1 MPIRLYNTLSAKIE
15 DLTPLEDNQ
24 IRMYACG
31 PTVYDYGHIG
41 NFRTF
46 IAVDLLY
53 RFLLQSGFDVRYVMN
68 ITDVDDKIIRNA
80 ARDGLSVQEYTAKYV
95 QAFLEDS
102 ATLNIQQ
109 PKLVRATDHIP
120 EMAEFIAKL
129 AEKGYAY
136 RTDDGSYYFRI
147 AKFPDYGKLSKKD
160 FAGMTDGARV
170 DVDEYEKDSARDFA
184 LWKAPK
190 PGEAKWETSIGPGR
204 PGWHIE
210 CSVMSMEELGP
221 SFDLHAGGEDLI
233 FPHHENEIAQSE
245 SLTGKQFAR
254 HWFHARFLLVEG
266 QKMSKSLG
274 NFFTLRD
281 LVLKGHKPS
290 SIRWLLTQ
298 VPYRNQLTF
307 TFDGL
312 SAAASSVDSLR
323 SFHKRLMKDQETLA
337 AGSNPSISAL
347 AKDASNR
354 ITNALNDDLNTAEA
368 QGAVFDM
375 LRTANTALDA
385 SEVKQ
390 DDAKALLATLD
401 RFDAV
406 FAVLKDDDKEK
417 MKVILDWAHA
427 EGREKEISSELEE
440 VVHVSEQTPDDKIDE
455 LINEMEAARKARD
468 FDLADIRRAQLTNA
482 SVMVLSTKS
491 GPQWTR
497 KSYKASI
504 RPLGPVAIKL
514 NQWEVHAPDHETW
527 GVVTCDTCKQ
537 KFAFGPN
544 RIYGTP
550 ATKERLETELRQIL
564 KNDHELKRQH
574 QNSYKLNG

>member
-1 MPIRLYNTLSAKIE
+1 MPLHLYNTLSAKIE
-15 DLTPLEDNQ
+15 DLTPLEDNL

-46 IAVDLLY
+46 VAVDLLY
-53 RFLLQSGFDVRYVMN
+53 RFLLQSRFEVRYVMN

-80 ARDGLSVQEYTAKYV
+80 ARDGLSVQDYTAKYV

-129 AEKGYAY
+129 VTKGFAY

-147 AKFPDYGKLSKKD
+147 AKFPEYGKLSKKD

-190 PGEAKWETSIGPGR
+190 PGEASWETSIGPGR

-245 SLTGKQFAR
+245 SLTGKEFAR

-298 VPYRNQLTF
+298 VPYRNQLNF

-312 SAAASSVDSLR
+312 SAAASSVEKLR
-323 SFHKRLMKDQETLA
+323 NFRFRLTSSQFP
-337 AGSNPSISAL
+337 AGSNPAISQL
-347 AKDASNR
+347 AKETADRVTA
-354 ITNALNDDLNTAEA
+354 ALSDDLNTAEA
-368 QGAVFDM
+368 QGALFDM
-375 LRTANTALDA
+375 LRKSNTALDA
-385 SEVKQ
+385 NEVRH
-390 DDAKALLATLD
+390 DDAEALLATLD

-406 FAVLKDDDKEK
+406 FGILKDDDQPK
-417 MKVILDWAHA
+417 MKAILDWARA
-427 EGREKEISSELEE
+427 TGREDISPQLEE
-440 VVHVSEQTPDDKIDE
+440 IAGSAQLSDE
-455 LINEMEAARKARD
+455 AVNQKLAEMEAARKSRN
-468 FDLADIRRAQLTNA
+468 F
-482 SVMVLSTKS
+482 
-491 GPQWTR
+491 
-497 KSYKASI
+497 KASDAI
-504 RPLGPVAIKL
+504 RAELVSAGIIVE
-514 NQWEVHAPDHETW
+514 N
-527 GVVTCDTCKQ
+527 
-537 KFAFGPN
+537 
-544 RIYGTP
+544 
-550 ATKERLETELRQIL
+550 TKEGVRWRR
-564 KNDHELKRQH
+564 K
-574 QNSYKLNG
+574 